1 VSERSVEEWAEA
13 LAAWA
18 IPDEILARAP
28 ESPWQLPREL
38 FARRADLQIERRE
51 GISIARAEEA
61 LGVAGSVLDVG
72 AGAGAGSLPLRGM
85 TELVAVDTQPEM
97 LEELL
102 TRANKRGL
110 STTAVVGQWPEVAP
124 LTPAAEVVVCHHVL
138 YNVPDIV
145 PFVQALDQHARRRVV
160 IELTAAHPL
169 SGLNPLW
176 RHFHQLERPERPTW
190 PDAVAALRAAGLDP
204 RVELS
209 HRSVEPSTMTTFEDV
224 VRMTRLR
231 LCLDGSREAELI
243 AELGKMGVRPED
255 SRSWSLGSP
264 EIATLWWE
272 SARGGRST

>member
-1 VSERSVEEWAEA
+1 VEEWAEA

-51 GISIARAEEA
+51 GSSIARAEEA

-124 LTPAAEVVVCHHVL
+124 RTPAADVVVCHHVL
-138 YNVPDIV
+138 YNVADLA
-145 PFVQALDQHARRRVV
+145 PFVTALSAYARHRVV
-160 IELTAAHPL
+160 VEMSAKHPMTPW
-169 SGLNPLW
+169 NPLW
-176 RHFHQLERPERPTW
+176 QRFHGLDRPQTPTATDAVEAIAALGFDPQVTQWERPATL
-190 PDAVAALRAAGLDP
+190 DAVSYAELVTTTCRRLCLGPEKASDVDAALRDLGADPTAPTLGGPTRSLATIWWAG
-204 RVELS
+204 
-209 HRSVEPSTMTTFEDV
+209 TT
-224 VRMTRLR
+224 
-231 LCLDGSREAELI
+231 I
-243 AELGKMGVRPED
+243 
-255 SRSWSLGSP
+255 
-264 EIATLWWE
+264 
-272 SARGGRST
+272 